1 MKAQIL
7 KLGGVTTEAE
17 FYKKYPTEKAF
28 MAKHGKKLEKLKKAQ
43 GGESLIPGLEGTGGM
58 PNTSFVNSK
67 GQLDNLSGKVSK
79 SDATSL
85 GYGTNAPVSDDGK
98 KGFDYGKLAGAV
110 IGAEQDR
117 QANSIYNKKLDQY
130 LDLSKMLGAI
140 KPEKEPKPDYIRPET
155 QLVTG
160 ATPKGIPAKNG
171 AMIGGNPTEIQNMYT
186 SGDIYTDLGY
196 TNPKQYGWGGE
207 LANINAG
214 WNNDGVIGNKSPTWQ
229 AASRAT
235 QHIPG
240 VGLVVDFMG
249 QTEANEQAGM
259 IAKKRTPFFNT
270 LAATALQNV
279 NAGQF
284 SANLKYGGS
293 IDSMEKG
300 GWVSNDWMPQV
311 ITTFGEHK
319 LKDLLKPPHDADM
332 LRAGGHLKQYTPPSA
347 EAMKTFGEGG
357 ELQTLWGGGIKDGG
371 TNPYLG
377 PLGILSGTY
386 HKKPA
391 PDAPGKQGIGVRLGP
406 NGEAIEAQTREGVVM
421 LANGGQIDP
430 ETGGPDKSAYIFGAE
445 KIRGWAIKAIEDD
458 NIKKDITYQNYF
470 KQKSELQKKLNK
482 QELDV
487 TEQLA
492 NLKVFTSDD
501 KLKMNALMRMK
512 QGIDMQNKD
521 IARHIANAAAVQTA
535 INETDEE
542 MGTAKYG
549 GKLKK
554 AAFGAKMTTAATGAN
569 LSGLDPDVSG
579 LINLLKRKGYDLQVT
594 SGLRKGAKTKS
605 GNDSR
610 HGSGEAADVQFPKL
624 GSKAYE
630 ALTKDADIV
639 KYMMDKGLTA
649 INEYDPKIRRQTGG
663 SGPHVHFGK
672 DSGTGLADRFRNAV
686 GSTYKSIKDAAGI
699 ASDFISDNFGTP
711 QAKKNASD
719 LYMKPKARRADLNA
733 PRKVPVY
740 KQPLYVNTPPQS
752 AVPVTQPPV
761 FDALDLEVNRR
772 NQALLAPKKVAN
784 TAVFPSPIDNEGNYF
799 MPNSEYEAI
808 QTSPEYQ
815 TSVASN
821 SGFPSP
827 MNEQGNYYMP
837 DSEYTPIEQQAS
849 RQGQR
854 QVDEVGNTTVYDAI
868 NKQWLPDS
876 EYLKLYNYD
885 GSPKQQ
891 SAQQASTSV
900 DIPTIKDA
908 GSFNQYG
915 EWVPDWKSMSN
926 QAKKLG
932 ANKVKTDQGSLINF
946 DDNWEVTGADDSNTM
961 SEPQFQQIS
970 SSSSQAVKPA
980 SKFSKGLERVGNNL
994 LTGLESALP
1003 YLRPSNQRPMDP
1015 EAFTGEMFALATN
1028 QLEPVKAQ
1036 KFVPYL
1042 TQGIQISLQDQ
1053 MNEVTAQTRAAE
1065 RMARGNPEALAMIAA
1080 QAYDAKNKIKG
1091 EEFRLNQGEKQR
1103 VAETNRQVLNEANK
1117 MNLGIMDEQYV
1128 RQQTAKSKTKEQ
1140 ARVALS
1146 SISDKI
1152 LKNKFENKELGIYE
1166 NLYGFRFGPNGQA
1179 YNTNLTTFNTPNVG
1193 QGATSLN
1200 DLTPLEKKKVLDDA
1214 RKAKTTQTA
1223 TAGQG
1228 GIVKSMHEL

>member
-1 MKAQIL
+1 
-7 KLGGVTTEAE
+7 
-17 FYKKYPTEKAF
+17 
-28 MAKHGKKLEKLKKAQ
+28 
-43 GGESLIPGLEGTGGM
+43 
-58 PNTSFVNSK
+58 
-67 GQLDNLSGKVSK
+67 
-79 SDATSL
+79 
-85 GYGTNAPVSDDGK
+85 
-98 KGFDYGKLAGAV
+98 
-110 IGAEQDR
+110 
-117 QANSIYNKKLDQY
+117 
-130 LDLSKMLGAI
+130 
-140 KPEKEPKPDYIRPET
+140 
-155 QLVTG
+155 
-160 ATPKGIPAKNG
+160 
-171 AMIGGNPTEIQNMYT
+171 
-186 SGDIYTDLGY
+186 
-196 TNPKQYGWGGE
+196 
-207 LANINAG
+207 
-214 WNNDGVIGNKSPTWQ
+214 
-229 AASRAT
+229 
-235 QHIPG
+235 
-240 VGLVVDFMG
+240 MG

-259 IAKKRTPFFNT
+259 IAKKRAPFFNN

-293 IDSMEKG
+293 INSMEEG
-300 GWVSNDWMPQV
+300 GWVSHDWQPQV
-311 ITTFGEHK
+311 IATFGEHK

-347 EAMKTFGEGG
+347 KAMNTGKAEFGS
-357 ELQTLWGGGIKDGG
+357 ELQTLWGGDIKDGG
-371 TNPYLG
+371 VNPIIG
-377 PLGILSGTY
+377 PLGMLSGAQ
-386 HKKPA
+386 HSERA
-391 PDAPGKQGIGVRLGP
+391 PDAVGKNGIGIQFGNNV
-406 NGEAIEAQTREGVVM
+406 IEAENREGIAM
-421 LANGGQIDP
+421 LANGGEIDP
-430 ETGGPDKSAYIFGAE
+430 ATGKAGKSAYIFGAE
-445 KIRGWAIKAIEDD
+445 KIQGWAKKAIEDPD
-458 NIKKDITYQNYF
+458 IKVGTTF
-470 KQKSELQKKLNK
+470 KHWFDSKSKLQKKLNK
-482 QELDV
+482 EELDV

-492 NLKVFTSDD
+492 NFNPLTSYDQ
-501 KLKMNALMRMK
+501 LKMNALMARK
-512 QGIDMQNKD
+512 KGIEMQNIDLAKY
-521 IARHIANAAAVQTA
+521 IANGAAVQTA

-542 MGTAKYG
+542 MNTAKYG

-554 AAFGAKMTTAATGAN
+554 AAFGAKITTAATGAN

-579 LINLLKRKGYDLQVT
+579 LINLLKRKGYNLQVT
-594 SGLRKGAKTKS
+594 SGLRRGAKTKS

-610 HGSGEAADVQFPKL
+610 HGAGEAVDVQFPKL

-686 GSTYKSIKDAAGI
+686 GSTYESIKDAAGI

-740 KQPLYVNTPPQS
+740 KQPSYVNTPPQS
-752 AVPVTQPPV
+752 AAPVTQPPV

-784 TAVFPSPIDNEGNYF
+784 TAVFPSPMDNEGNYF

-815 TSVASN
+815 TSVASA

-827 MNEQGNYYMP
+827 VDEQGDYYMP
-837 DSEYTPIEQQAS
+837 DSEYTPIEQP
-849 RQGQR
+849 
-854 QVDEVGNTTVYDAI
+854 I
-868 NKQWLPDS
+868 NQMPVM
-876 EYLKLYNYD
+876 
-885 GSPKQQ
+885 Q
-891 SAQQASTSV
+891 QQAQAPLQQPFS
-900 DIPTIKDA
+900 KA
-908 GSFNQYG
+908 GNS
-915 EWVPDWKSMSN
+915 
-926 QAKKLG
+926 
-932 ANKVKTDQGSLINF
+932 
-946 DDNWEVTGADDSNTM
+946 DSKW
-961 SEPQFQQIS
+961 
-970 SSSSQAVKPA
+970 A
-980 SKFSKGLERVGNNL
+980 KGLETFGNNL

-1042 TQGIQISLQDQ
+1042 SQGIQVSLQDQ
-1053 MNEVTAQTRAAE
+1053 INEVTAQTRAAE

-1080 QAYDAKNKIKG
+1080 QAYDAKNRIKG

-1179 YNTNLTTFNTPNVG
+1179 YNTNLTNFNTPNVG
-1193 QGATSLN
+1193 QGTTSLSE
-1200 DLTPLEKKKVLDDA
+1200 LTPLEKKKVLDDA

>member
-7 KLGGVTTEAE
+7 KIAGVKNEKE
-17 FYKKYPTEKAF
+17 FYKKFPTEAAF
-28 MAKHGKKLEKLKKAQ
+28 MKKHGKELKKAQ
-43 GGESLIPGLEGTGGM
+43 GGASLIPGLEGTGGM

-67 GQLDNLSGKVSK
+67 GQLDNLSGQVSK

-85 GYGTNAPVSDDGK
+85 GFGTDAPVSDGGK
-98 KGFDYGKLAGAV
+98 KGFDYTKLAGTV
-110 IGAEQDR
+110 IGAAQDA

-130 LDLSKMLGAI
+130 LDLSKLI
-140 KPEKEPKPDYIRPET
+140 SQIPPKKEPKPDYIRPET

-214 WNNDGVIGNKSPTWQ
+214 WNNDGVIGNKSPGWQ
-229 AASRAT
+229 AASSAT
-235 QHIPG
+235 ENIPG

-259 IAKKRTPFFNT
+259 IAKKRAPFFNN

-293 IDSMEKG
+293 IDSMEEG
-300 GWVSNDWMPQV
+300 GWVSHDWQPQV
-311 ITTFGEHK
+311 IATFGEHK

-470 KQKSELQKKLNK
+470 RQKSKLQKKLNK
-482 QELDV
+482 EELDV
-487 TEQLA
+487 TEELA
-492 NLKVFTSDD
+492 NFKPLTSYDQ
-501 KLKMNALMRMK
+501 LKMNALMARK
-512 QGIDMQNKD
+512 KGIDMQNKD

-549 GKLKK
+549 GVLKK
-554 AAFGAKMTTAATGAN
+554 AAFGAKLTTAANGTN

-579 LINLLKRKGYDLQVT
+579 LINLLKRKGYNLQVT
-594 SGLRKGAKTKS
+594 SGLRRGAKTKS

-610 HGSGEAADVQFPKL
+610 HGAGEAVDVQFPKL

-686 GSTYKSIKDAAGI
+686 GSTYESIKDAAGI

-740 KQPLYVNTPPQS
+740 KQPSYVNTPPQS
-752 AVPVTQPPV
+752 AAPVTQPPV

-784 TAVFPSPIDNEGNYF
+784 TAVFPSPMDNEGNYF

-815 TSVASN
+815 TSVASA

-827 MNEQGNYYMP
+827 VDEQGDYYMP
-837 DSEYTPIEQQAS
+837 DSEYTPIEQQAYQEPAMQQMQPQGQ

-854 QVDEVGNTTVYDAI
+854 QVDEVGNTTVYDAV
-868 NKQWLPDS
+868 NKQWLPDN

-891 SAQQASTSV
+891 PTQQAQQQMQQAYSPVEDYSPIQQTS
-900 DIPTIKDA
+900 P
-908 GSFNQYG
+908 
-915 EWVPDWKSMSN
+915 
-926 QAKKLG
+926 
-932 ANKVKTDQGSLINF
+932 
-946 DDNWEVTGADDSNTM
+946 
-961 SEPQFQQIS
+961 
-970 SSSSQAVKPA
+970 SSSQAVKPA
-980 SKFSKGLERVGNNL
+980 SKWSKGLETFGNNL

-1042 TQGIQISLQDQ
+1042 SQGIQVSLQDQ
-1053 MNEVTAQTRAAE
+1053 INEVTAQTRAAE

-1080 QAYDAKNKIKG
+1080 QAYDAKNRIKG

-1179 YNTNLTTFNTPNVG
+1179 YNTNLTNFNTPNVG
-1193 QGATSLN
+1193 QGATSLSE
-1200 DLTPLEKKKVLDDA
+1200 LTPLEKKKVLDDA

>member
-1 MKAQIL
+1 MKKNHPFL
-7 KLGGVTTEAE
+7 KIAGVKNIDE
-17 FYKKYPTEKAF
+17 FYQKFPTEEAF
-28 MAKHGKKLEKLKKAQ
+28 MAKHGKELKKAQ
-43 GGESLIPGLEGTGGM
+43 RGKLIPGLKGTDYM
-58 PNTSFVNSK
+58 PNTSFINKK
-67 GQLDNLSGKVSK
+67 GQVDNVLKGEVSQDDTDALEFDPKKKKKNIIDWTNLISGALESANAENEAYLESRKMDQFFGVGNKV
-79 SDATSL
+79 AEAAL
-85 GYGTNAPVSDDGK
+85 QPVK
-98 KGFDYGKLAGAV
+98 K
-110 IGAEQDR
+110 
-117 QANSIYNKKLDQY
+117 NKNV
-130 LDLSKMLGAI
+130 
-140 KPEKEPKPDYIRPET
+140 YIRPED
-155 QLVTG
+155 QLVSG
-160 ATPKGIPAKNG
+160 PTPLGVAANG

-196 TNPKQYGWGGE
+196 TNPKQYQLGGQ
-207 LANINAG
+207 LGNFSSGRGIGQGAPLSPG
-214 WNNDGVIGNKSPTWQ
+214 WNFASKAAGMTGVPFLEDIVQ
-229 AASRAT
+229 
-235 QHIPG
+235 
-240 VGLVVDFMG
+240 FMG
-249 QTEANEQAGM
+249 QIDSNEKQD
-259 IAKKRTPFFNT
+259 IFTKKKNQFQNNLTG
-270 LAATALQNV
+270 AALGNV

-284 SANLKYGGS
+284 SANLKNGGS
-293 IDSMEKG
+293 IDSMEEG

-311 ITTFGEHK
+311 IATFGEHK

-371 TNPYLG
+371 VNPYIG
-377 PLGILSGTY
+377 PLGILSGAF

-391 PDAPGKQGIGVRLGP
+391 KDAPGKQGIGLRLGKDGKP
-406 NGEAIEAQTREGVVM
+406 IEAQNLEGVAM

-445 KIRGWAIKAIEDD
+445 KIRGWAKKAIEDD
-458 NIKKDITYQNYF
+458 DIKEGITYQNYF
-470 KQKSELQKKLNK
+470 KQKSNLQKKLNK
-482 QELDV
+482 QELDI

-492 NLKVFTSDD
+492 NLKVLTSHDQ
-501 KLKMNALMRMK
+501 LKMNALMRMK

-554 AAFGAKMTTAATGAN
+554 AAFGAKMTTAAAGAN

-686 GSTYKSIKDAAGI
+686 GSTYESIKDAAGI

-752 AVPVTQPPV
+752 AAPVTQPPV

-784 TAVFPSPIDNEGNYF
+784 TAVFPSPIDNQGNYF

-808 QTSPEYQ
+808 QTSPESQ
-815 TSVASN
+815 SSVASN

-827 MNEQGNYYMP
+827 MNDQGDYYMP
-837 DSEYTPIEQQAS
+837 DSEYTPIQQQAS

-854 QVDEVGNTTVYDAI
+854 QVDEVGNTTVYDAV
-868 NKQWLPDS
+868 NKQWLPDN

-891 SAQQASTSV
+891 LAQQAQA
-900 DIPTIKDA
+900 PLQ
-908 GSFNQYG
+908 QYQ
-915 EWVPDWKSMSN
+915 EEEYSPIE
-926 QAKKLG
+926 Q
-932 ANKVKTDQGSLINF
+932 
-946 DDNWEVTGADDSNTM
+946 
-961 SEPQFQQIS
+961 S
-970 SSSSQAVKPA
+970 SSSSNKDK
-980 SKFSKGLERVGNNL
+980 SRSGWKNFGNGLLN
-994 LTGLESALP
+994 ALQSSLP
-1003 YLRPSNQRPMDP
+1003 NLRPSNQRELDP
-1015 EAFTGEMFALATN
+1015 QTLSGEMFTLATN
-1028 QLEPVKAQ
+1028 QLEPVQAQ

-1053 MNEVTAQTRAAE
+1053 MNEVTAQSRAAE
-1065 RMARGNPEALAMIAA
+1065 RLARGNPEALAMIAA

-1128 RQQTAKSKTKEQ
+1128 RQQTAKSKTKQQ
-1140 ARVALS
+1140 ALVALN

-1152 LKNKFENKELGIYE
+1152 LKNKLENKQLGVYE
-1166 NLYGFRFGPNGQA
+1166 NLYGYRFGQNGQA
-1179 YNTNLTTFNTPNVG
+1179 YGMNLANFNVPNVG
-1193 QGATSLN
+1193 DGVTSLN
-1200 DLTPLEKKKVLDDA
+1200 DLTPIQKKKVMSDA
-1214 RKAKTTQTA
+1214 MKTKKETA